1 MKWWLLSLWLA
12 LFPGTPVPHVLQA
25 VQTERAPVVEAVAG
39 GPPVSLPYKW
49 ASVTTNYYHAS
60 ATQAVNIEMTAAR
73 VNGTI
78 LRPGQVFSYYAK
90 VGPYTSANGY
100 GWGRA
105 FQGDRI
111 VPSVGGG
118 VCQGAS
124 TLYAAV
130 LRTGLKVLERHQHGL
145 LVPYL
150 PPGED
155 ATVAGSYLNLR
166 FQNDTPLPVL
176 IQASARDRHYHV
188 TIWGK
193 VPGPDI
199 QVRHEVLATYQF
211 HLIRRTDPQ
220 LKPGVEK
227 VLAPGQN
234 GVKAR
239 TWLEVH
245 QGRLVERRDLGIDIY
260 RPSPRIVLVGPGT
273 AAPTVRIS
281 SGPPLAGGCGP

>member
-1 MKWWLLSLWLA
+1 
-12 LFPGTPVPHVLQA
+12 
-25 VQTERAPVVEAVAG
+25 
-39 GPPVSLPYKW
+39 
-49 ASVTTNYYHAS
+49 
-60 ATQAVNIEMTAAR
+60 
-73 VNGTI
+73 
-78 LRPGQVFSYYAK
+78 
-90 VGPYTSANGY
+90 
-100 GWGRA
+100 
-105 FQGDRI
+105 
-111 VPSVGGG
+111 
-118 VCQGAS
+118 
-124 TLYAAV
+124 
-130 LRTGLKVLERHQHGL
+130 LKVLERHQHGL

-166 FQNDTPLPVL
+166 FQNDTAHSVL

-199 QVRHEVLATYQF
+199 QVRHDVLATYQF

-245 QGRLVERRDLGIDIY
+245 QGRLVKRRDLGIDIY